1 MNKIMRRLTLAL
13 LALLPVVSSCDLH
26 EFPVAP
32 KYTDINLKLSFS
44 TDFPQWEYPVPE
56 DSKTTVPSKSV
67 LTSGEMRYI
76 VRLYPQGTRST
87 RASYFQEFEFTKDV
101 SEGYN
106 DTFEL
111 SVPEGDYSLM
121 VWADL
126 RERVEDKHFYN
137 IDDFSQI
144 TFGTHIGNYEYR
156 DAFRGISEISVKTS
170 TVEHEPE
177 TFELEMVRPL
187 AKFEFVTTDILEF
200 IDREVKAAALAG
212 KTEVGDDATKAIDL
226 NTYKIVY
233 YYVGYMPN
241 TFNMFTDKPSDSVTG
256 VNFNGR
262 LLRLSEREASLGFDY
277 VFVNGR
283 ESSVTVQVGIY
294 SEDGTQLSMTSPIKV
309 PLRRSEHTLMKGKFL
324 MQNASGGVGIDPS
337 FEGEF
342 VIPIL

>member
-1 MNKIMRRLTLAL
+1 MNKIMRHLTLAL
-13 LALLPVVSSCDLH
+13 LAMLPLVSSCDLH
-26 EFPVAP
+26 EFPVVPEHA
-32 KYTDINLKLSFS
+32 DIKLKLNFA

-56 DSKTTVPSKSV
+56 NSKTTVPSKSV
-67 LTSGEMRYI
+67 LTSGEMRYV

-111 SVPEGDYSLM
+111 SVPEGNYSLM

-156 DAFRGISEISVKTS
+156 DAFRGLGEISVKGS
-170 TVEHEPE
+170 TMEHEPE
-177 TFELEMVRPL
+177 IFELEMVRPL

-200 IDREVKAAALAG
+200 INREVKAAALAG

-262 LLRLSEREASLGFDY
+262 LLRLSESEASLGFDY